1 MESKNRKRLHLFE
14 KGIKKL
20 INYFNYLKI
29 SPRPYYFNPIFY
41 TFDVYSVING
51 KSIIKNFNKYKYKIK
66 TWFLLWNFRLEWKYV
81 SKCSPY
87 TCPPRFYEYSCKV
100 TNKKRYYARIVDINE
115 SSNSWRVT
123 FARPYSCY
131 MLLNFIKFEY
141 VFSFS
146 RTSCRYRRNRSR
158 KYASF

>member
-1 MESKNRKRLHLFE
+1 MESKNRKWLHLFE
-14 KGIKKL
+14 KRIKKL

-29 SPRPYYFNPIFY
+29 SPRSYYFNFILN
-41 TFDVYSVING
+41 TFDVYSIRNG
-51 KSIIKNFNKYKYKIK
+51 KSIIKNFNKYEYKIK

-81 SKCSPY
+81 SKCSSY
-87 TCPPRFYEYSCKV
+87 TCPPWFYEYSCKG
-100 TNKKRYYARIVDINE
+100 TNKKRNYARIIHINE

-131 MLLNFIKFEY
+131 MLLNFIKYEY

-146 RTSCRYRRNRSR
+146 RTSCRYRRNHSR